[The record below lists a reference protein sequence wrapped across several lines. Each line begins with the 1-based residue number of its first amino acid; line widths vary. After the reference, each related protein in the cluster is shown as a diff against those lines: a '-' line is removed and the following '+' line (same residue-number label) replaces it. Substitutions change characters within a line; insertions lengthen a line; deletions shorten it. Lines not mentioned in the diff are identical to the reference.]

1 MFSTGHPIQTL
12 QNHMHCAGS
21 LRGVRTYH
29 HIHIV
34 CIEGPVDAFFWQ
46 GGGRGW
52 FGAVRI
58 WGPKEG
64 GMCQQK
70 GKRAFVARREQIDNK
85 DLEPWVIV
93 EPARVHVLVVST
105 VVRTSYNSPH
115 LAT

>member
-1 MFSTGHPIQTL
+1 
-12 QNHMHCAGS
+12 
-21 LRGVRTYH
+21 
-29 HIHIV
+29 
-34 CIEGPVDAFFWQ
+34 
-46 GGGRGW
+46 
-52 FGAVRI
+52 
-58 WGPKEG
+58 
-64 GMCQQK
+64 MCQQK